1 MPPFQKPTDDERSEN
16 VPEITNGELRR
27 LMYASC
33 ATTLFSVLGSH
44 CKSSNDLILGLKAVT
59 YMLEDVG
66 ISPNEFGESLKD
78 MESMYEMG
86 LFDHIKPLSSNEG

>member
-1 MPPFQKPTDDERSEN
+1 MPPFQKPTDDEKSEN

-33 ATTLFSVLGSH
+33 ASTLRDILGRN
-44 CKSSNDLILGLKAVT
+44 CKSANDLILGLKAVT

-66 ISPNEFGESLKD
+66 ISPNEFSESLED
-78 MESMYEMG
+78 MYGMYEMG
-86 LFDHIKPLSSNEG
+86 LFDHIEPRISNEG